1 MGLRVA
7 LPMRIAALPMR
18 PQPTFAAHVVAGD
31 QPLELKKLVRDRR
44 SRSQC
49 KSLPVEAAGTGAV
62 VEPRAVVEL
71 KVVNVVAGWKE
82 EADAAEEG

>member
-1 MGLRVA
+1 
-7 LPMRIAALPMR
+7 MR

-31 QPLELKKLVRDRR
+31 QPLELKELVRDRR

-62 VEPRAVVEL
+62 VGPRAVAEPRAAP
-71 KVVNVVAGWKE
+71 VVNVVAGWKE
-82 EADAAEEG
+82 EADAAEEGWVAKQAA